1 MYIHNIILYMHV
13 YLDIVIVFGNQ
24 TALMALCHDISSDCL
39 YLLDLV
45 YGEPQTND
53 VSSHTRA
60 ELENINLEGQS
71 KDYSSNARVDDQ
83 LVPLE
88 LLSIVAAAL
97 CLRAKGKAVL

>member
-1 MYIHNIILYMHV
+1 MIAYN
-13 YLDIVIVFGNQ
+13 
-24 TALMALCHDISSDCL
+24 

-60 ELENINLEGQS
+60 KLEKINLEGQS
-71 KDYSSNARVDDQ
+71 KDYSSNATVDNQ
-83 LVPLE
+83 LMPLE
-88 LLSIVAAAL
+88 LLSIVATAL